1 MSQRPATRGKPW
13 DSFIVRDRSRR
24 QLEKDSAM
32 LNRSRFVA
40 LFAGLVIVLGTR
52 VAHAAPA
59 DYVFEPVSVE
69 VRNGK
74 DSEFAVRL
82 RNKATGKPVEGAV
95 LFRTRLDMSP
105 DSMGEMTAKHSAMSS
120 SEPGVYKFKADF
132 TMAGGWAFKLM
143 AKVPGENETV
153 QGTVVFKAK

>member
-1 MSQRPATRGKPW
+1 MIT
-13 DSFIVRDRSRR
+13 
-24 QLEKDSAM
+24 
-32 LNRSRFVA
+32 RSRFLVLLAA
-40 LFAGLVIVLGTR
+40 LAVSLGARIAYAG
-52 VAHAAPA
+52 PA
-59 DYVFEPVSVE
+59 DYVFEPVSVD

-105 DSMGEMTAKHSAMSS
+105 DSMGEMTAKHAAMPSTQ
-120 SEPGVYKFKADF
+120 PGVYKFKADF

-143 AKVPGENETV
+143 AKVPGETETV
-153 QGTVVFKAK
+153 QGTVVFTAK